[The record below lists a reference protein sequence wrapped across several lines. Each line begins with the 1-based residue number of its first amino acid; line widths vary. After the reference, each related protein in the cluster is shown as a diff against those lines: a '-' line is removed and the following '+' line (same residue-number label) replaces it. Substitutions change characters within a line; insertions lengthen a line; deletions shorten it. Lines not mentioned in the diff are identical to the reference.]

1 LASSAPSEKLLKTI
15 RDYAEAEPSFTA
27 AFAAWDLSTNHGYK
41 ITGSGVR
48 NAMDVLEEQGQIK
61 LIEDGGRMGRVYA
74 YAPPKP
80 VRHIAPIEP
89 RVSLPELDAGLGI
102 GSAAPKR
109 GEVVPHTRTEGP
121 SGRPGRDRKRQERG
135 IRVKRQR
142 QGT

>member
-1 LASSAPSEKLLKTI
+1 MSHSAPSEKLLKTI

-27 AFAAWDLSTNHGYK
+27 AFAAWDLSTNRNYK
-41 ITGSGVR
+41 ISHSGVR

-74 YAPPKP
+74 YTPPKP

-89 RVSLPELDAGLGI
+89 RVSLPELDAAI
-102 GSAAPKR
+102 GVGAEAPTR
-109 GEVVPHTRTEGP
+109 GVIVPHTRTEGP
-121 SGRPGRDRKRQERG
+121 SGRVGRDRKRQQRG
-135 IRVKRQR
+135 VRVKRQR